1 LSRAGLQCAAAR
13 LRYRS
18 ESGKTMQLVSVYIP
32 TRNRS
37 RLLARAVQSVLDQ
50 TYSHLEI
57 IIVDDAS
64 GDDTEEAVKK
74 LIAAN
79 DTSKR
84 IMYFRLAAPA
94 GACAARN
101 VAIEAATGEYI
112 TGLDDDDYFLPERI
126 FELVQAFD
134 PAACA
139 FVFDG
144 YLRETVQMD
153 GGVRRRRVPLGR
165 EVRLAD
171 LLKRNTVGNQV
182 LTLTERMRQLGGFD
196 VSLPA
201 WQDYD
206 MWIRLVRKFG
216 KGRGTKGLTYIQTV
230 SGDIPRISNELERVS
245 KAFDI
250 FRLTHPEYED
260 PRLLS
265 CLRLSKS
272 CYGMDALQLVD
283 LLNIM
288 SVGKPRLIASSW
300 FFFLSSKLSS
310 N

>member
-1 LSRAGLQCAAAR
+1 
-13 LRYRS
+13 
-18 ESGKTMQLVSVYIP
+18 MQLVTVYIP

-37 RLLARAVQSVLDQ
+37 RLLARAVQSALDQ
-50 TYSHLEI
+50 SYPNLEV

-64 GDDTEEAVKK
+64 EDDTEIVVKN

-84 IMYFRLAAPA
+84 IVYFRLPAPA

-101 VAIEAATGEYI
+101 VAIEAATGKFI
-112 TGLDDDDYFLPERI
+112 TGLDDDDYFLAERVVR
-126 FELVQAFD
+126 LVQAFD
-134 PAACA
+134 PATCA
-139 FVFDG
+139 FVYDG

-153 GGVRRRRVPLGR
+153 GAVRRRKVPLGR
-165 EVRLAD
+165 EVGLAD

-182 LTLTERMRQLGGFD
+182 FTLTERMRQLGGFD

-206 MWIRLVRKFG
+206 MWIRLVRQFG
-216 KGRGTKGLTYIQTV
+216 KGRGTRGLTYVQTTR
-230 SGDIPRISNELERVS
+230 GDIPRISNDLERIC
-245 KAFDI
+245 KAFEM
-250 FRLTHPEYED
+250 FLLKHREYD
-260 PRLLS
+260 DARLLS
-265 CLRLSKS
+265 CLRLSKA
-272 CYGMDALQLVD
+272 CYGMDTLQFVD

-288 SVGKPRLIASSW
+288 SFGKPRLIASSW